1 MKHTKGEWT
10 ITNEAD
16 GWKSSTN
23 DILISDE
30 LNGAGKRKVVGRI
43 SGLAD
48 GVNNAE
54 LIVEAEANAK
64 LIAAAPEML
73 KALEEV
79 TTFLGHVQPRIGKL
93 AFNHIWEEVTEA
105 IKKATE

>member
-1 MKHTKGEWT
+1 MIALDTVATVKYLIGERR
-10 ITNEAD
+10 
-16 GWKSSTN
+16 
-23 DILISDE
+23 DE
-30 LNGAGKRKVVGRI
+30 I
-43 SGLAD
+43 Q
-48 GVNNAE
+48 
-54 LIVEAEANAK
+54 ANAK